1 MGKNEILRNKIT
13 IVNRIRKPAV
23 NNYPDLEFG
32 SVFIFIMFL
41 LRNAYKL
48 LNWPP
53 FTKGNQKK
61 KKKPTFFKQNF
72 TLI

>member
-1 MGKNEILRNKIT
+1 MGKNEILRNKII

-48 LNWPP
+48 LN
-53 FTKGNQKK
+53 
-61 KKKPTFFKQNF
+61 
-72 TLI
+72 